1 MDIKEINNKFE
12 EGCKILNQL
21 FEEKNLEN
29 EKNKDSI
36 IEKLKF
42 EKLELIQQLNKLKEE
57 NNSLKKENLLLKN
70 KNLKLI
76 NNLEDSEQKLQI
88 IKNTIEQSTI

>member
-1 MDIKEINNKFE
+1 M
-12 EGCKILNQL
+12 
-21 FEEKNLEN
+21 EN

-57 NNSLKKENLLLKN
+57 NNSLKTENLLLKT